1 MSPLRNRLTA
11 PVLAGGL
18 AVAIGAGLFLSP
30 PTSVNAFGTL
40 GRAEAATSSPAPAP
54 AAPGLDF
61 PGVEGVDLMAL
72 GYRGVDLDA
81 VTVAALDTPLPEL
94 PMERAD
100 EIRARIEVAAAHVEG
115 LRGAEYVLY
124 ETARSQRRDVNDAVA
139 DLEAA
144 AKVQA
149 KAEKRLTKL
158 QAGIDQ
164 QRVLLAQQPALDV
177 GTGINDAT
185 LNAASLDA
193 LAAHQAQDVA
203 ELQVIERKAQRQAH
217 RAALDVTH
225 REANRMDAH
234 IEYLGN
240 ELRQARAG
248 MLAAGRWLAE
258 EERGRKDLPIVTVEG
273 FQVHASIAGSLHDM
287 VLAARADGIDLRG
300 KGYRSTSRQIE
311 LRRQNCGPTEFDIY
325 EKSSSACSPPTAKPN
340 RSLHESGLALD
351 FRQGEESITSRSQPA
366 YRWLAANA
374 AAYGFFN
381 LASEPWHWSVS
392 AS

>member
-18 AVAIGAGLFLSP
+18 AVAIGFGVFLSP
-30 PTSVNAFGTL
+30 PSSVNAFGTL
-40 GRAEAATSSPAPAP
+40 GRAQAATAAPTP
-54 AAPGLDF
+54 AAPGPAF
-61 PGVEGVDLMAL
+61 PGVEGVDLAAL

-100 EIRARIEVAAAHVEG
+100 EIRARIEVATAHVEG

-124 ETARSQRRDVNDAVA
+124 ETSRSMRRDVKAAHVA
-139 DLEAA
+139 LEDA
-144 AKVQA
+144 AKEQAEAKKRFA
-149 KAEKRLTKL
+149 KAESGVEERRAL
-158 QAGIDQ
+158 
-164 QRVLLAQQPALDV
+164 VAQQPALDV
-177 GTGINDAT
+177 GTGVTDAT
-185 LNAASLDA
+185 LNAASLDL
-193 LAAHQAQDVA
+193 LAAHHAQDVA
-203 ELQVIERKAQRQAH
+203 ELEVIERQARRQAH
-217 RAALDVTH
+217 RVALDLTH

-240 ELRQARAG
+240 ELRQARSG

-273 FQVHASIAGSLHDM
+273 FRVHASIAGSLHDM
-287 VLAARADGIDLRG
+287 VVAARADGIDLRG

-311 LRRQNCGPTEFDIY
+311 LRRQNCGPTEFDIW

-340 RSLHESGLALD
+340 RSLHESGLAID
-351 FRQGEESITSRSQPA
+351 FRQGEDSITSRSQPA

-381 LASEPWHWSVS
+381 LPSEPWHWSVS